1 MGLDSTAMAGPLS
14 GNNRFVKG
22 CPCLKEFGS
31 EKVCLNNDDVVP
43 IVTIAV
49 DPMFLGEATTPAELA
64 NLKSDNESMCY
75 LLIFLDA
82 DADHTHCISQGQK
95 IRINSQDVKASEILA
110 ALQFVTTAEQASD
123 GIACSSCL
131 YKYLVTLGETFDDVL
146 SEAERSELISA
157 YVKNITSQMATE
169 LIGSDKTTDPEMI
182 DELVSS
188 RISKLLTL
196 RITWASILHDL
207 NKDNGDRKLIDL
219 IRRYRQ
225 LARFETIFL
234 FQVSTL
240 RESEDKEVS
249 LGLLRFM
256 VDVAERIVRLIS
268 LIRDST
274 HSVAESNNVPEH
286 IRDLLDEQIEDR
298 NRTEEWFTNLVK
310 LLNTIE
316 IRTAQKSS

>member
-1 MGLDSTAMAGPLS
+1 MGLDSTALAGPLS
-14 GNNRFVKG
+14 GNNRLVKG
-22 CPCLKEFGS
+22 CPCFKEFGN

-43 IVTIAV
+43 IVSIAV
-49 DPMFLGEATTPAELA
+49 DPMFLGETSTVQDLA
-64 NLKSDNESMCY
+64 NLKSDNENMCY

-82 DADHTHCISQGQK
+82 TVDQSYCISQGQK
-95 IRINSQDVKASEILA
+95 IRINAQDVKASEILA

-146 SEAERSELISA
+146 TEAERSELISA
-157 YVKNITSQMATE
+157 YVRNITSQMATE
-169 LIGSDKTTDPEMI
+169 LIGSDETTDPEVI

-188 RISKLLTL
+188 RISKLLTM

-207 NKDNGDRKLIDL
+207 NKDTEDRQLIDL

-240 RESEDKEVS
+240 RESNDKEVS

-256 VDVAERIVRLIS
+256 VDVAERIVKVIA

-274 HSVAESNNVPEH
+274 HSLSDSGAVPDH
-286 IRDLLDEQIEDR
+286 IQELLDEQIEDR
-298 NRTEEWFTNLVK
+298 NRTEEWFTNLVN